1 MFKKKSLLAA
11 GMALILAAC
20 GQGGESS
27 EESSSNPD
35 AKEVTVAVENSSKPL
50 SFTDDSGELTG
61 YEVETIKALDEVVDD
76 YNFNIE
82 SVDAE
87 GTQVGL
93 DTGKYQMM
101 GGGLYKTKE
110 REDLYLFPDENSG
123 ASIIRIYKRKDDDSI
138 KTLDDLTDKKVHPV
152 TPNGGIFN
160 LLTEYNEDH
169 PDKKIDIQLGKS
181 GDFAQQFQAIDERKS
196 DAVVIPSNIG
206 ANDII
211 DELDLNVEPVEEPVR
226 VNPTYFVLAPDQEDL
241 KTAVDEG
248 IKELKENGRLKEL
261 SEKWYGEDMF
271 QYEITES

>member
-11 GMALILAAC
+11 SMALILAAC

-82 SVDAE
+82 SADAE

-93 DTGKYQMM
+93 DTGKYQMI

-160 LLTEYNEDH
+160 LLTEYNE
-169 PDKKIDIQLGKS
+169 K
-181 GDFAQQFQAIDERKS
+181 
-196 DAVVIPSNIG
+196 
-206 ANDII
+206 
-211 DELDLNVEPVEEPVR
+211 
-226 VNPTYFVLAPDQEDL
+226 
-241 KTAVDEG
+241 
-248 IKELKENGRLKEL
+248 
-261 SEKWYGEDMF
+261 
-271 QYEITES
+271 